1 MAVVRD
7 APIRLNNVY
16 RGIEEPV
23 LRENCTK
30 ARISQNATDRLVQ
43 HYCYNRTAREI
54 ADSEFVEVDTI
65 KVSIK
70 RSRRKLN
77 K

>member
-1 MAVVRD
+1 MAVTKKSLYD
-7 APIRLNNVY
+7 LNSVY
-16 RGIEEPV
+16 RGIDETV
-23 LRENCTK
+23 LRENCSRS
-30 ARISQNATDRLVQ
+30 RISQSATDRLVK
-43 HYCYNRTAREI
+43 HYCYNKTAKEI

>member
-1 MAVVRD
+1 MAVNKKSLYD
-7 APIRLNNVY
+7 LNSIY
-16 RGIEEPV
+16 RGIEEQT
-23 LRENCTK
+23 LRENCSK
-30 ARISQNATDRLVQ
+30 ARISQSATERLVK
-43 HYCYNRTAREI
+43 HYCYYKTAKEI

-70 RSRRKLN
+70 RSRRKL